1 MNKTRYEFGK
11 NWLRF
16 VNNIEERNFIEA
28 NKSLKTIIDK
38 KNTNNFIDIGCGSGI
53 FSYCATR
60 YYNNTI
66 SVDVDKNSIL
76 STKKIRKKFNVSLK
90 NWKIK
95 TGSMLNKNFMS
106 KNGKFDMVYCWGVAH
121 HTGDMWSA
129 LDNLKILVKKNGRL
143 FIAIYN
149 DQGFKSKIWWLL
161 KLIYINLPVFLKKIY
176 FKFFELIFKLKNH
189 KNRRGMNFI
198 ENLDDWIGGFPF
210 EYSKMEK
217 LKMFYLKRGF
227 KVLKSK
233 KSYGH
238 GCHEIL
244 FQKIK

>member
-1 MNKTRYEFGK
+1 MIKSRYEFGR

-16 VNNIEERNFIEA
+16 ISKIEERNFVEA
-28 NKSLKTIIDK
+28 NRSIKKIIDK
-38 KNTNNFIDIGCGSGI
+38 KNKNNFIDIGCGSGI
-53 FSYCATR
+53 FSYCATH
-60 YYNNTI
+60 YYKNI
-66 SVDVDKNSIL
+66 VSVDIDKNSIL
-76 STKKIRKKFNVSLK
+76 ATKKIRKKSNVNFK

-95 TGSMLNKNFMS
+95 KGSMLNKNFIR

-129 LDNLKILVKKNGRL
+129 LDNLKMLVKKNGRL

-149 DQGFKSKIWWLL
+149 DQGFKSKLWWLI
-161 KLIYINLPVFLKKIY
+161 KLTYINLPLFLKKIY
-176 FKFFELIFKLKNH
+176 FKFFELAFKLKNY
-189 KNRRGMNFI
+189 KNRRGMNYI

-210 EYSKMEK
+210 EYSKIDK
-217 LKMFYLKRGF
+217 LKKFYVEKGF

-233 KSYGH
+233 ECHGL

-244 FQKIK
+244 LQKTK